1 MEVDGLSH
9 DRLGVENKTTLHSH
23 VTRHGGLKLMAT
35 RNLIQ
40 GPTMH
45 KYRGYQ
51 EAEASSVYKGGF
63 SPREE
68 WNSGCTIGLGCEV
81 EDVDVNVEPGES
93 YKKRK
98 KERN

>member
-1 MEVDGLSH
+1 
-9 DRLGVENKTTLHSH
+9 
-23 VTRHGGLKLMAT
+23 
-35 RNLIQ
+35 
-40 GPTMH
+40 MH

-93 YKKRK
+93 YKERK
-98 KERN
+98 KERKKLAKCCRLVSGTHRLHH